1 MDNTRLI
8 LVIALAFVATL
19 LWEAWQQDYG
29 QKTVPSRTEEPTTGP
44 AAAAPSAST
53 TGDLPTPIPEAG
65 VPGSESL
72 PEPAGSTGQHLLVE
86 TDVLRL
92 EIDLKGGGIARL
104 ELPRY
109 PVSVD
114 RPDEPFVLMDDSETL
129 HYRHDGGL
137 LSRQQAPTHHSPF
150 KAARASYRMAEG
162 EQVLEVPLVW
172 EGPDGLKVTKTYR
185 FHRGSY
191 LIEVSYKVHNGT
203 AKPWSGRYY
212 AQLSHKAVERSGGFA
227 TIQTFTGA
235 AISSPEKRYEKL
247 GFDDLEETRLDREIT
262 DGWVAMLQHYFVSA
276 LLPPRQETDHYYSKK
291 LPDAVYLIGYY
302 GPTAEA
308 APGEEVQFHHRFYA
322 GPKLQEVLASIAPGL
337 ELTVDYGPLW
347 FLSKPLFWVL
357 EKIHGLVGNWGWAI
371 VIVTILLK
379 LAFFQ
384 LSATSYKSMARMRRV
399 QPRMQALKERYADD
413 KQAFNQALMKLY
425 KEEKINPLGG
435 CLPILV
441 QIPVF
446 LAFYWMLLES
456 VELRQ
461 APFILW
467 IRDLSTMDPYYV
479 LPILM
484 GVSMFLQQ
492 KLNPAPLDPVQQKVM
507 SLLPV
512 VFTFFFAF
520 FPSGLVLYWLVNNIL
535 SIAQQWVITRKYG
548 ALNAPA
554 G

>member
-8 LVIALAFVATL
+8 LLISLAFVATL
-19 LWEAWQQDYG
+19 LWEAWQQDYAR
-29 QKTVPSRTEEPTTGP
+29 QAAPAP
-44 AAAAPSAST
+44 AAAQAEQPAPQTAESSDIPSPGEASP
-53 TGDLPTPIPEAG
+53 LP
-65 VPGSESL
+65 ESL
-72 PEPAGSTGQHLLVE
+72 PEQAQASTRRLQVQ

-92 EIDLKGGGIARL
+92 SIDLEGGGISHL
-104 ELPRY
+104 ELPAY

-114 RPDEPFVLMDDSETL
+114 RPDEPFVLMDDSDTL

-137 LSRQQAPTHHSPF
+137 LSRQTAPNHHSVY
-150 KAARASYRMAEG
+150 RAQRESYRMAAGDE
-162 EQVLEVPLVW
+162 VLEVPLVW
-172 EGPDGLKVTKTYR
+172 EGPDGLRVVKTYR
-185 FHRGSY
+185 FERGSY
-191 LIEVSYKVHNGT
+191 LIDVRYEVHNGSSH
-203 AKPWSGRYY
+203 PWSGRYY
-212 AQLSHKAVERSGGFA
+212 AQLSHKAVERKAGLGS
-227 TIQTFTGA
+227 IQTFTGA

-247 GFDDLEETRLDREIT
+247 GFDDLEEAPLDREIT
-262 DGWVAMLQHYFVSA
+262 DGWIAMLQHYFVSA
-276 LLPPRQETDHYYSKK
+276 LLPPRQESDHYYSKK
-291 LPDAVYLIGYY
+291 LPDAVYLIGLY
-302 GPTAEA
+302 GPTVEA
-308 APGEEVQFHHRFYA
+308 PPGGEVTLRHRVYA
-322 GPKLQEVLASIAPGL
+322 GPKLQKVLGSIAPGL

-357 EKIHGLVGNWGWAI
+357 DKIHGLVGNWGWAI
-371 VIVTILLK
+371 VIVTLLLK

-384 LSATSYKSMARMRRV
+384 LSATSYRSMARMRRV
-399 QPRMQALKERYADD
+399 QPRMQALKERYGDD

-446 LAFYWMLLES
+446 LAFYWMLLET

-467 IRDLSTMDPYYV
+467 IRDLSAMDPYYV

-484 GVSMFLQQ
+484 GVSMYLQQ

-548 ALNAPA
+548 VPNAPA
-554 G
+554 D